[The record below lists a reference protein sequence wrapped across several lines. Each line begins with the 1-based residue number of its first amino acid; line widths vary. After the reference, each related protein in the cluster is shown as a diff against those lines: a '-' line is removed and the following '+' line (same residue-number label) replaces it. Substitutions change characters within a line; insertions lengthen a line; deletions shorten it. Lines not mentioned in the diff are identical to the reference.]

1 MWKKAKGSETV
12 LDGDRLGDEQSV
24 KAVLTEWGTDSA
36 AIERMLS
43 EHRARQASARRA
55 ASLTINH
62 PAAGHAGR
70 IKSPDLR
77 PR

>member
-1 MWKKAKGSETV
+1 MWKKGKVTETV
-12 LDGDRLGDEQSV
+12 LDDDRFGDEKRI

-43 EHRARQASARRA
+43 EHRIRRASAQRA
-55 ASLTINH
+55 ATRNVIA
-62 PAAGHAGR
+62 PAADHAGR